1 MIDYHNTD
9 PMAKICF
16 AKTFEDTRINERISE
31 IKYLVHI
38 GAIALSYPPPL
49 LLLMTHYE
57 KTAEKRLKALQ

>member
-1 MIDYHNTD
+1 
-9 PMAKICF
+9 MAKICF

-38 GAIALSYPPPL
+38 GAIALSYPPIPL

-57 KTAEKRLKALQ
+57 KTAEKWLKALQ